1 MEQRNVPEV
10 VAKRLPRYYRY
21 LDDLLK
27 SKIYR
32 ISSSELSKKMGVTAS
47 QIRQDFNY
55 FGGFGQQGYG
65 YNVEILHSEIGTI
78 LGLDKGCTTIIVGA
92 GNLGKAIANHSGFER
107 RGFHMIGAF
116 DVSSEVIGTTLNGI
130 EVMDYSDIDS
140 FVKEKRPDIAILTI
154 SRKSV
159 TEVVNHLADLGVKAF
174 WNFSY
179 AEVECDK
186 AIVENVH
193 LTDSIMMLSYKL
205 RNKNVD

>member
-65 YNVEILHSEIGTI
+65 YNVEILHSEIGAI

-92 GNLGKAIANHSGFER
+92 GNLGKAIANHAGFER
-107 RGFHMIGAF
+107 RGFHLIGAF
-116 DVSSEVIGTTLNGI
+116 DVSNEVIGTMLNGI
-130 EVMDYSDIDS
+130 EVMDYSMIDS
-140 FVKEKRPDIAILTI
+140 FVKENMPDIAILTI

-159 TEVVNHLADLGVKAF
+159 KEVVNHLTELGIKAF

-179 AEVECDK
+179 AEIESDK

-205 RNKNVD
+205 RNKNID